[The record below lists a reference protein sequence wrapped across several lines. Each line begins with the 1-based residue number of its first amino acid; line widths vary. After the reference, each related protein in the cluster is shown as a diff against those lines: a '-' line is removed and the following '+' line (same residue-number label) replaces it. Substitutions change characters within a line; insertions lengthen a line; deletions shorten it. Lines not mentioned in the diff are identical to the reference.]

1 MKKLVVA
8 LAVLPLLALLA
19 LFAPD
24 GNSAPPADASDM
36 VYTVVQGADWWT
48 VVPLVGLGGAL
59 PAEGG
64 TESVESFYG
73 YNVPVDASTK
83 QTGLTESG
91 KSLLF
96 LYEEFGPPPIHNGG
110 SAPSVISLVIIHD
123 RAEAYSGGKANFGF
137 AGLPDAAAWAVWDD
151 GPPASWSDIYT
162 PWDPPSGSAEWEWTS
177 WTTDGGAI
185 QGGLEEEFCITVD
198 PNFID
203 GIGEGIGNIGWEF
216 ITFPTPATPTLV
228 WLDMQK
234 PVTIRTPL
242 GVCPYVGGTVELLGQ
257 SESPAGASESSAR
270 DYTAPLAAA
279 IAAGALVVVA
289 AGGWYVRRRR
299 VR

>member
-1 MKKLVVA
+1 MKKLVVG
-8 LAVLPLLALLA
+8 LAVLPLLALVA
-19 LFAPD
+19 LFAAG
-24 GNSAPPADASDM
+24 GNSAPPADASHI
-36 VYTVVQGADWWT
+36 VYTVEQWGSPPVPVLPLQGG
-48 VVPLVGLGGAL
+48 P
-59 PAEGG
+59 
-64 TESVESFYG
+64 ESVEDFYG
-73 YNVPVDASTK
+73 YNPVTTST
-83 QTGLTESG
+83 TALTVANRSH
-91 KSLLF
+91 LF
-96 LYEEFGPPPIHNGG
+96 LYVHQIQVCDP
-110 SAPSVISLVIIHD
+110 APGDHCPEAISLVIIHD
-123 RAEAYSGGKANFGF
+123 KASDGSGGEVDFQF
-137 AGLPDAAAWAVWDD
+137 SGLPATADFVVWDD
-151 GPPASWSDIYT
+151 PHDIDDRDTYSIPSLGSISVHWQWS
-162 PWDPPSGSAEWEWTS
+162 SCC
-177 WTTDGGAI
+177 TDGGAI